1 MNPVFFV
8 LLRGDIKG
16 HLTVTH
22 QMNNTKLMR
31 NCRISIIW
39 VIMVAMGVVEL
50 KTHENLVEE
59 LARLSPEEL
68 KIVLA
73 SLGKRLENDNQL
85 KMAEEIIKE
94 YKPALEELAK

>member
-1 MNPVFFV
+1 
-8 LLRGDIKG
+8 
-16 HLTVTH
+16 
-22 QMNNTKLMR
+22 
-31 NCRISIIW
+31 
-39 VIMVAMGVVEL
+39 MVAMGVVEL

-85 KMAEEIIKE
+85 KMAEES
-94 YKPALEELAK
+94 

>member
-1 MNPVFFV
+1 
-8 LLRGDIKG
+8 
-16 HLTVTH
+16 
-22 QMNNTKLMR
+22 MR

-39 VIMVAMGVVEL
+39 VIMMAMGVVEL

-68 KIVLA
+68 KSVLA
-73 SLGKRLENDNQL
+73 SLGKRLEKDNQL